1 MASIYQYQS
10 ASLQA
15 TGSIYVSLNNTQ
27 QNDVIAVIV
36 AIKGN
41 QVFPSS
47 ITDSIGNSYLPTTTQ
62 AQYNL
67 ITIFYAINK
76 GSGNDLSLI
85 HI

>member
-15 TGSIYVSLNNTQ
+15 TGSIYVTLNNTQ
-27 QNDVIAVIV
+27 QNDVIVVIV
-36 AIKGN
+36 GVKGN

-47 ITDSIGNSYLPTTTQ
+47 ITDSLGNSYLPTTTQ

-67 ITIFYAINK
+67 ITIF
-76 GSGNDLSLI
+76 LSLI